1 MISRLKLG
9 YFCVE
14 MESLSYLTN
23 YILDPTCGV
32 KPFHL
37 HGYGMDICVSNGP
50 CFRRSSEV
58 ELHPYSV
65 EGEMVFPVVCERLGR
80 VLRSKLIMKTYK
92 YSS

>member
-1 MISRLKLG
+1 MIS
-9 YFCVE
+9 
-14 MESLSYLTN
+14 SLEIGLFLCKNGVSIFLTN